1 MYQKSLI
8 LQIWEQAGLKKSR
21 NKQVKD
27 FINFVEQTTGIGWQ
41 GYAKK
46 LRKDFPK
53 AFNELLKPLL
63 ENDDILITSNI
74 LHAVDLKKK
83 NERDTVTN
91 FAQKADP
98 KKHAF
103 DLELLVKI
111 GTDSIKKELEK
122 RKDLP
127 PRVRQLLVE
136 QKHKG
141 KMGKP
146 KIESIPTTRI
156 AKS

>member
-1 MYQKSLI
+1 MYQRSRV
-8 LQIWEQAGLKKSR
+8 LQLWEQAGIKKSR
-21 NKQVKD
+21 SKHVRDFVK
-27 FINFVEQTTGIGWQ
+27 FVEKTSGIGWQ

-46 LRKDFPK
+46 LRKDYPR
-53 AFNELLKPLL
+53 AFKEVITPLL
-63 ENDDILITSNI
+63 ESDDPLITANI
-74 LHAVDLKKK
+74 LHTVDLKKK
-83 NERDTVTN
+83 NERDTVTI
-91 FAQKADP
+91 FAQKTDS

-136 QKHKG
+136 QKHGG
-141 KMGKP
+141 KNGLP
-146 KIESIPTTRI
+146 KIETIPTTRI
-156 AKS
+156 SKS